1 MRGDILLDTD
11 MHVVVVLSDGPKAE
25 GRTADTTVSSPSTST
40 SNDKFPYIVQ
50 INTDV
55 LNVRAG
61 PGTNYQIRTKVT
73 RGYKYTI
80 VGESEGWG
88 KLKSG
93 SGWIDLSYTKRV

>member
-25 GRTADTTVSSPSTST
+25 GRNSGGSSSTDT
-40 SNDKFPYIVQ
+40 KFPYIVQ

-55 LNVRAG
+55 LNVRTG
-61 PGTNYQIRTKVT
+61 PGTNYQIHTKVT

-80 VGESEGWG
+80 VEESEGWG
-88 KLKSG
+88 RLKSG
-93 SGWIDLSYTKRV
+93 SGWIDLSYTIKV